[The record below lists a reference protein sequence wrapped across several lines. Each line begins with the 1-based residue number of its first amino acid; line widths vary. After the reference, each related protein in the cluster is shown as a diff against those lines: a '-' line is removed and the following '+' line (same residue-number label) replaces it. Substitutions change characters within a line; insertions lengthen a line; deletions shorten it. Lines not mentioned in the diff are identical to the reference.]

1 MKRRILIVDD
11 DRLLAETLR
20 AMIAAETDAEV
31 RVVTSSARAAS
42 LLEADV
48 AFDAV
53 ICDLGMPGGDGI
65 SLHERLN
72 RNGSP
77 VAERFLFMTGGTFSD
92 AASAFLARTRVPCL
106 NKPFESAELHAALAD
121 LYARTSQVPR
131 SA

>member
-20 AMIAAETDAEV
+20 AMIAAQTDADV

-42 LLEADV
+42 LLETDA

-53 ICDLGMPGGDGI
+53 VCDLGMPGGDGI
-65 SLHERLN
+65 SLHERL
-72 RNGSP
+72 RERGSP
-77 VAERFLFMTGGTFSD
+77 VADRFLFMTGGTFSD

-106 NKPFESAELHAALAD
+106 SKPFESEQLHAALAA
-121 LYARTSQVPR
+121 LYARSPQ
-131 SA
+131 